1 MSVTTSSGAS
11 SLGLVETRTVTLFD
25 ERDPLV
31 LASGATLAPV
41 EVAYETYGTLNAAR
55 TNAVYVCHALTGDAH
70 AAGHHGNSSRP
81 GWWDTMIGPGKPIDT
96 DRLFV
101 ISSNLLGGCNGTTGP
116 SSIDP
121 RTGAPYGLRFP
132 AITMQDLVTVHRA
145 LCRHLGVERLRCV
158 IGGSLGGMQAL
169 QWVLDAP
176 DELDS
181 AVLAC
186 STSRLSAQNIAFSE
200 VARQSILRDP
210 DFHGGDYYD
219 GRAAAEERPR
229 DRAHGRAHHLPLR
242 GADGGALRP
251 APAARRTR
259 SRTAASTST
268 SRSRAISTTRATA
281 SPSASTPTP
290 TSTTRA
296 CSTCSTRFPM
306 STRRYRRS
314 RGRTRASW
322 SSASRRTGA
331 SAPPTPQRITRV
343 LERNGVPVSSHEVRS
358 PFGHDSFLL
367 DVPEYLQRVQE
378 FVRDVEVRA

>member
-25 ERDPLV
+25 EGDPLV

-41 EVAYETYGTLNAAR
+41 EVAYETYGTLNAGR
-55 TNAVYVCHALTGDAH
+55 TNAVYVCHALTGDAN
-70 AAGHHGNSSRP
+70 AAGHHGNPSRP

-145 LCRHLGVERLRCV
+145 LCRHLGVERLHCV

-210 DFHGGDYYD
+210 EFHGGDYATV
-219 GRAAAEERPR
+219 GRRPRNGLAVARMVGHITYLSEELMEERFGR
-229 DRAHGRAHHLPLR
+229 RLQHGGTQPHGGFDIDFAIESYLHYQ
-242 GADGGALRP
+242 GDGFAERFDANTYLYYTRVLDLFDPFPDENAAVPAL
-251 APAARRTR
+251 ARTN
-259 SRTAASTST
+259 
-268 SRSRAISTTRATA
+268 
-281 SPSASTPTP
+281 
-290 TSTTRA
+290 
-296 CSTCSTRFPM
+296 TRFLVL
-306 STRRYRRS
+306 SF
-314 RGRTRASW
+314 
-322 SSASRRTGA
+322 SSDWRFG
-331 SAPPTPQRITRV
+331 TPHSQRITRV
-343 LERNGVPVSSHEVRS
+343 LERNGVPVTSHEVLS

-367 DVPEYLQRVQE
+367 DVPEYLRRVQE
-378 FVRDVEVRA
+378 FVRDVEIRA